1 MTAALPNI
9 DTLLRHQDWVR
20 ALARSLVADPSRA
33 DDVAQQTMLEAIER
47 PPKDL
52 SKPKGWLATVAR
64 NAARALARQD
74 RSRQDREQA
83 VARSVATDDG
93 PADYAQ
99 RAAAHKQVVD
109 AVFEL
114 PEPYHSVVLLR
125 YFEDLDA
132 HGIAKQLNRPVAT
145 VRTQLQRG
153 LERMR
158 QRLDRD
164 FGDRQA
170 WCTALLPLFAK
181 KHAVVS
187 VPILSSVGALAM
199 LKWTVPAIIA
209 IASLFFVMPMLQ
221 SVADPAPPSQQAP
234 EVASAEVKAPA
245 PVTPTRTAAP
255 AAEVAD
261 DLAPAA
267 DVLPVVRGRLLS
279 LQGQAL
285 SVTPIEYTG
294 KQWPRFDGTRLV
306 VGDHRDRLTPARLAA
321 LRASPAAMADYVKV
335 FQPLHQVTAALLRG
349 EAISPP
355 QTVTDASGRFEFH
368 GPSELHAR
376 DLKIGDQTWVVF
388 GSGRVKGDEEQLFL
402 AGASVRVTG
411 RVLHEDGKPAG
422 VGVSFYCPADRL
434 PGFGQKLDQHD
445 DELRRMAIT
454 NSDGYFD
461 LGFVPRLDGMQ
472 ITAID
477 NDHRSASIE
486 TTKVDGPVLLT
497 LRDPK
502 RSARDGLKGTI
513 YNADGSLAVGAE
525 VIFGQ
530 ARGKTD
536 ANGQFALRV
545 RSFDYEPESALMAYI
560 EGFQPAIE
568 ERFGVRYEA
577 NPEITA
583 SLRLGGPALAISGRV
598 VDADGI
604 GQVAVRILLG
614 DGVPFGNQNHSIE
627 SVIGGRSMRRV
638 LTDRDGN
645 FTITGLQRR
654 NYIVRAIAEKTLLV
668 LESQPVAAGT
678 TDLVL
683 TAPAEPFYEQLKG
696 QVIDRHGN
704 SIASANVRI
713 MTEVERGHNGYMST
727 SRPGDHATTD
737 EEGKFVIESCP
748 KRNVY
753 LSVFGDNVVNQRFDL
768 VDQKLPLRIVA
779 KRQLRFRIRS
789 YAGGAGTKFAIH
801 DKNGKQMAFERI
813 NVNSNATSY
822 SFKIPTADSPVYRVP
837 EDAMTLVIKHRSKAI
852 AQMPLQLRFGQLNEI
867 DL

>member
-20 ALARSLVADPSRA
+20 ALARSLVADPSCA

-52 SKPKGWLATVAR
+52 STPKGWLATVAR
-64 NAARALARQD
+64 NVARALARQD
-74 RSRQDREQA
+74 RRRQDRERA
-83 VARSVATDDG
+83 IARDEATDDS

-132 HGIAKQLNRPVAT
+132 HGIAAQLHRPVAT

-164 FGDRQA
+164 FGNRQA
-170 WCTALLPLFAK
+170 WCAALLPLVAK
-181 KHAVVS
+181 KHAVMS
-187 VPILSSVGALAM
+187 VPTLSSVGALAM
-199 LKWTVPAIIA
+199 WKWTVPAILA
-209 IASLFFVMPMLQ
+209 IASLFFLMPMLE
-221 SVADPAPPSQQAP
+221 SAADPTPPARQAP
-234 EVASAEVKAPA
+234 EVASAEVKEPA
-245 PVTPTRTAAP
+245 PVTPTRRAAP
-255 AAEVAD
+255 VTNAVD
-261 DLAPAA
+261 APTSAA
-267 DVLPVVRGRLLS
+267 DLLPVVRGRLLS

-285 SVTPIEYTG
+285 SATPIEYTG
-294 KQWPRFDGTRLV
+294 KQWPRFDGTRLA
-306 VGDHRDRLTPARLAA
+306 VGDHRDKLTSDRLAA
-321 LRASPAAMADYVKV
+321 LRASPTAMAKYVESYH
-335 FQPLHQVTAALLRG
+335 PLHQLTAALLRG
-349 EAISPP
+349 ETIREPR
-355 QTVTDASGRFEFH
+355 TITDANGRFELH
-368 GPSELHAR
+368 GPGKLDAGEL
-376 DLKIGDQTWVVF
+376 LIGDQTWVVF
-388 GSGRVKGDEEQLFL
+388 GSGRIRGDDEQLYL
-402 AGASVRVTG
+402 AGPSVHVTG
-411 RVLHEDGKPAG
+411 RVLHEDGKPAA

-445 DELRRMAIT
+445 GELRRMAIT

-472 ITAID
+472 ITAIN
-477 NDHRSASIE
+477 NDHLSASIE
-486 TTKVDGPVLLT
+486 ATKIDGPVLLT
-497 LRDPK
+497 LRDPQ
-502 RSARDGLKGTI
+502 RSARDGLKGTV
-513 YNADGSLAVGAE
+513 YNDDGSLAVGAQ

-536 ANGQFALRV
+536 ANGQFAVRV
-545 RSFDYEPESALMAYI
+545 RSFDFEPDSALMAYA

-568 ERFGVRYEA
+568 ERFGVRYKA

-583 SLRLGGPALAISGRV
+583 SLRLGGPALSIAGRV
-598 VDADGI
+598 VDAAGV
-604 GQVAVRILLG
+604 GQPAVRILLG
-614 DGVPFGNQNHSIE
+614 DGVPFGNQNYNIE
-627 SVIGGRSMRRV
+627 SVIGGRRMRRV
-638 LTDRDGN
+638 LTDRKGN

-683 TAPAEPFYEQLKG
+683 TAPTDPFYEQLEG
-696 QVIDRHGN
+696 QVVDRHGN
-704 SIASANVRI
+704 SIALANVRI
-713 MTEVERGHNGYMST
+713 MTEVERGHRGYMSA
-727 SRPGDHATTD
+727 SRPGGHATTD
-737 EEGKFVIESCP
+737 EEGKFVLMDCP

-753 LSVFGDNVVNQRFDL
+753 LSVFGEGVVDQRFDL
-768 VDQKLPLRIVA
+768 EDEKLPLRLVA
-779 KRQLRFRIRS
+779 KQQLRFRIRS

-801 DKNGKQMAFERI
+801 DKDGKQMAFERI
-813 NVNSNATSY
+813 QINTTTTSY
-822 SFKIPTADSPVYRVP
+822 SYKIPTSDSPVYKVP
-837 EDAMTLVIKHRSKAI
+837 EDAMTLVIMHRSKAI
-852 AQMPLQLRFGQLNEI
+852 AHVPLHLRFGELNEI